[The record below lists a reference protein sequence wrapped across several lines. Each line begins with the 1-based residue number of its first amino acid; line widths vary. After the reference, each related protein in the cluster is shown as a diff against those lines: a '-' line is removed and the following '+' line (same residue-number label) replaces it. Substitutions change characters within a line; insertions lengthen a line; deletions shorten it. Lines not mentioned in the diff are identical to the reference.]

1 MFALCSILG
10 LFISSSYLEVWANKL
25 LSQFDCFGVALNLKD
40 EEQCAAGQSAV
51 LSARSSLT
59 DVEPWVLEDDIL
71 RVKSWCLEIN
81 SVVEILKA

>member
-59 DVEPWVLEDDIL
+59 DIESRVLEEDIKS
-71 RVKSWCLEIN
+71 VKGWCLKIN
-81 SVVEILKA
+81 SVAEILKA